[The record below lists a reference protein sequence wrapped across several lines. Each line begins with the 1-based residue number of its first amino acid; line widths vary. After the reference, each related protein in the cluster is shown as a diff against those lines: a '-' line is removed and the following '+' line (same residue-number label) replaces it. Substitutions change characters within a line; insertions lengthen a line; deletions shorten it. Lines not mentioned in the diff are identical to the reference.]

1 VRGVRG
7 VRGVGGPC
15 CDIITTYAPPKKK
28 ILVIK
33 TTKKN
38 LQWIT
43 GKNFNKNKLGIRI
56 IKMKNKWGKKKS
68 EIKQKISG

>member
-1 VRGVRG
+1 MRG

-33 TTKKN
+33 TTKQKKKN

-56 IKMKNKWGKKKS
+56 IKMKNKWGKKS

>member
-28 ILVIK
+28 NSDNK
-33 TTKKN
+33 NNKKI

-56 IKMKNKWGKKKS
+56 IKMKNKWGKKK
-68 EIKQKISG
+68 KK

>member
-1 VRGVRG
+1 MRGVRG

-28 ILVIK
+28 ILIIK
-33 TTKKN
+33 TTKKFYN
-38 LQWIT
+38 GLM

-56 IKMKNKWGKKKS
+56 IKMKNKWGKKMKS
-68 EIKQKISG
+68 NKK

>member
-1 VRGVRG
+1 MRG

-28 ILVIK
+28 ILIIK

-38 LQWIT
+38 FYNGLM

-56 IKMKNKWGKKKS
+56 IKMKNKWGKKKN